1 MTDIL
6 AERNKAKTAAMKSK
20 LAGDADAQS
29 TLSVIRSAIGEVERD
44 SKDKSPRG
52 ALAVLKGEVKKRE
65 ATAVVYDEA
74 GESDRAAIERREAAV
89 LDEFLPKE
97 PTELEL
103 QRFIA
108 DYVGANGLEGAGNKA
123 LGEVMKAVK
132 GEYESVDGKLASTL
146 ARKSL
151 T

>member
-6 AERNKAKTAAMKSK
+6 AELNKAKTVAMKSK

-65 ATAVVYDEA
+65 ATAEVYAKA
-74 GESDRAAIERREAAV
+74 GEHERAEVEREEARV
-89 LDEFLPKE
+89 LKGFLPKK

-103 QRFIA
+103 QYFIA
-108 DYVGANGLEGAGNKA
+108 DYVSANGLEGAGNKA
-123 LGEVMKAVK
+123 LGEVMKVVK
-132 GEYESVDGKLASTL
+132 EEFDSFDGKLASAL
-146 ARKSL
+146 ARKIL
-151 T
+151 A

>member
-6 AERNKAKTAAMKSK
+6 AELNKAKTAAMKSK

-74 GESDRAAIERREAAV
+74 GESARAAIERHEAA
-89 LDEFLPKE
+89 EIG
-97 PTELEL
+97 
-103 QRFIA
+103 R
-108 DYVGANGLEGAGNKA
+108 
-123 LGEVMKAVK
+123 
-132 GEYESVDGKLASTL
+132 ASC
-146 ARKSL
+146 RERV
-151 T
+151 